1 MENLMMVMNGLVIVK
16 VLMVFF
22 VTLWS
27 VFLAMAVMLE
37 TECKYRLKKGNLYYY
52 KWTTL
57 SEIGEGVE
65 ILGIDKVRI
74 VTKITENI
82 RKLL

>member
-1 MENLMMVMNGLVIVK
+1 MEMMMINGMMILK
-16 VLMVFF
+16 GLMVFF
-22 VTLWS
+22 VVLWS
-27 VFLAMAVMLE
+27 VFLVMAVMLD

-57 SEIGEGVE
+57 SEIREGVE

>member
-1 MENLMMVMNGLVIVK
+1 MMLVTAMVMD
-16 VLMVFF
+16 
-22 VTLWS
+22 
-27 VFLAMAVMLE
+27 

-57 SEIGEGVE
+57 SNIGSDVE
-65 ILGIDKVRI
+65 ILGIEKIRI
-74 VTKITENI
+74 VMKITENI

>member
-1 MENLMMVMNGLVIVK
+1 MINGMMILKG
-16 VLMVFF
+16 LMVFF
-22 VTLWS
+22 VVLWS
-27 VFLAMAVMLE
+27 VFLVMAVMLD

-57 SEIGEGVE
+57 SEIREGVE

>member
-1 MENLMMVMNGLVIVK
+1 MEMMMINGMMILK
-16 VLMVFF
+16 GLMVFF
-22 VTLWS
+22 VALWS
-27 VFLAMAVMLE
+27 VFLMMALVLD